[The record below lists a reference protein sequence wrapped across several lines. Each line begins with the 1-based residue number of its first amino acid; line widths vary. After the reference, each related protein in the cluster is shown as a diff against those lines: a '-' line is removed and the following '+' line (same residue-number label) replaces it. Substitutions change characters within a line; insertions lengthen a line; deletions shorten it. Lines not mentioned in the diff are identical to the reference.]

1 MIDHLTARRT
11 LAGSIDFSLD
21 AGDAQALDAHL
32 HRCISCR
39 SFGASLRTDAAVL
52 RDLDFGPVPVAVRA
66 SVAIA
71 AERRGGRGVN
81 RWFALVAVGAVL
93 LVALGGGVLGA
104 GGSATTGLGSN
115 GNAIQW
121 TTDVV
126 DFQADDFWIQA
137 NGRRFTAAVPQ
148 VGLNSDPGN
157 ATYRTLEATWQEHG
171 VEMRLNLYFGG
182 DESSWWVSEIR
193 IYDGK
198 PRGEWVTWT
207 GTWFR
212 APIGA
217 AWTGDLELSAPG
229 GTLHMGGLVLRSM
242 PFDGVNEPV
251 GGGIA
256 LPADARPFSKGGA
269 LYCSGILQL
278 APKEAELALLGLG
291 YRLSWRLDTTTGPNT
306 GFSEVMANAPAG
318 VIHQEP
324 LPGTG
329 GELIVFVAP
338 FGDPQAVPLPFPSD
352 CPAVDGESPVLEP
365 VAPTPV
371 LAPTSAP

>member
-32 HRCISCR
+32 HRCIACR

-115 GNAIQW
+115 GNAVHWQ
-121 TTDVV
+121 TDVV

-148 VGLNSDPGN
+148 VAVRSDPGN
-157 ATYRTLEATWQEHG
+157 ATYRTLEASWQEHG
-171 VEMRLNLYFGG
+171 VEMRLNLYFDG

-198 PRGEWVTWT
+198 APGDWVGVGRDPSGRT
-207 GTWFR
+207 GTWFK
-212 APIGA
+212 APLGA
-217 AWTGDLELSAPG
+217 AWAGDLDLSVPG
-229 GTLHMGGLVLRSM
+229 GALHIRGLVLRSI

-251 GGGIA
+251 GGGA
-256 LPADARPFSKGGA
+256 PVLAPRVDLFEPGGS
-269 LYCSGILQL
+269 LHCSGILQMPP
-278 APKEAELALLGLG
+278 AKAEQVLLGLG
-291 YRLSWRLDTTTGPNT
+291 YKLSWRYVIDNG
-306 GFSEVMANAPAG
+306 GYWEIRRNAPDG
-318 VIHQEP
+318 VMQAPIAVGPE
-324 LPGTG
+324 
-329 GELIVFVAP
+329 GELIVPVIK
-338 FGDPQAVPLPFPSD
+338 FGDKDAVPVPFPAD
-352 CPAVDGESPVLEP
+352 CPPTDGSQPVLVP
-365 VAPTPV
+365 MAPTPT
-371 LAPTSAP
+371 P